1 MWVRSEYA
9 GELAVL
15 STWLCSLLPWAVTY
29 GETEVLA
36 QETSVW
42 IFWFLPRRFLFLP
55 SIEFESGSG
64 VPNWLWEFLTSDI
77 GLYGGE
83 TYAALFWAGG
93 TLLFLAALVFSLLYY
108 FAEDRIEALRFDPVR
123 VLGTLLLASG
133 ALLFVTFVGLFRDH
147 PGVTVPVGVLFQ
159 LVFGILLLKTE
170 RVEAA

>member
-29 GETEVLA
+29 GEAEVLA
-36 QETSVW
+36 QKTSVW

-64 VPNWLWEFLTSDI
+64 VPNWVWEFLTSEI

-93 TLLFLAALVFSLLYY
+93 TLFFLGALVFSLLYY
-108 FAEDRIEALRFDPVR
+108 FAEERIESLRFDPVR

-133 ALLFVTFVGLFRDH
+133 LLLGVTFLGLWQNH
-147 PGVTVPVGVLFQ
+147 PGITLPVGVLFQ
-159 LVFGILLLKTE
+159 FVFGVLLLKTE
-170 RVEAA
+170 RVDQR